1 MQCSA
6 ITAASVCPMATEMQ
20 KKNKKVTKQA
30 RKPLNYVSSKL
41 RPTDRPSDSTL
52 HYAAIES
59 NWELK
64 KSLKVMALLLLTFG
78 PNLKILFLAC
88 VKS

>member
-1 MQCSA
+1 
-6 ITAASVCPMATEMQ
+6 MATEMR
-20 KKNKKVTKQA
+20 KKNKEVTKQA
-30 RKPLNYVSSKL
+30 HKPLNYVSSKL

-64 KSLKVMALLLLTFG
+64 KSLKSMALLLLIFG
-78 PNLKILFLAC
+78 PILIILFLTG
-88 VKS
+88 VKP